1 MIPDMVVAQTRDRD
15 PSATT
20 PGFEQQSYDIIKSV
34 QQRWLLMIWS
44 RQRNDGAAPLSD
56 SFDLAQIDPCR
67 DDLSVFDVLPHNG
80 AHRLRIYAHGRNV
93 GRMYASECAG
103 KFLDELLPE
112 ESRTPMLATYEHVI
126 HARRPVYT
134 TSRLTDAENRPI
146 LYERL
151 LLPLLG
157 ADGSVVRI
165 LALLETISA
174 EGTIER
180 NSLMTGPR
188 SAPSFSLRAELNVP

>member
-1 MIPDMVVAQTRDRD
+1 MIPTRTLEGQAGAAPQAFARHS
-15 PSATT
+15 P
-20 PGFEQQSYDIIKSV
+20 DIIKSV

-44 RQRNDGAAPLSD
+44 RERNDAEAPRAD
-56 SFDLAQIDPCR
+56 TFDLARIEPCS

-80 AHRLRIYAHGRNV
+80 VHRLRVFSHGRNI

-112 ESRTPMLATYEHVI
+112 ATRAPTLATYEHVI
-126 HARRPVYT
+126 QSRRPVYT
-134 TSRLTDAENRPI
+134 VSRLADAEDRPI

-165 LALLETISA
+165 LALLETIST

-180 NSLMTGPR
+180 RNLLNGPR
-188 SAPSFSLRAELNVP
+188 SAPSFFLCAELRLS